1 MHMPRTLLGAA
12 AAILLLLAGF
22 FVWKSRAAADNGLP
36 TAPKVAAAVDVPQ
49 GTSQHHRR
57 TAFTPPAASDKD
69 KEGRRFA
76 RADKDKDGKVEL
88 PEMLAGRR
96 KGFDKL
102 DTNHDGVLSF
112 EEYTAKTRQK
122 FQEADEDH
130 SGWLSPTEYAETAPR
145 RKAHAPRCACG
156 A

>member
-1 MHMPRTLLGAA
+1 MARTLIGAA

-22 FVWKSRAAADNGLP
+22 FVWKSRAAGDNGVSG
-36 TAPKVAAAVDVPQ
+36 APRVAAALDVPQ
-49 GTSQHHRR
+49 APAAHHRR
-57 TAFTPPAASDKD
+57 ASFSPPAASDKD

-76 RADKDKDGKVEL
+76 RADKDKDGKIEL
-88 PEMLAGRR
+88 PEMLVGRR

-122 FQEADEDH
+122 FTEADEDH
-130 SGWLSPTEYAETAPR
+130 SGWLSATEYAETAPK
-145 RKAHAPRCACG
+145 RKAHAPRCAC
-156 A
+156 AA